1 MHTNTKNK
9 SNRNTIRCSSCGYPL
24 SKTLSRCSFCGKEF
38 DPSIFDIK
46 EDDKI
51 EQPKDNLEQET
62 NIVPKDEQKAPQE
75 NAVQEEPKV
84 NEPKEKVTPLTC
96 KCCGKH
102 EFKFVSEY
110 VELEEKP
117 HCGVVFFLD
126 VTATILLAV
135 MVVTLLLALD
145 SCINQSVSF
154 LSIPT
159 GIVSLVLLGIC
170 VAFYI
175 TASLIK
181 ALTPY
186 KHETHLLAV
195 CSYCGNAVRINE
207 KTNVEKINYIQ

>member
-1 MHTNTKNK
+1 MPTNTKNK

-51 EQPKDNLEQET
+51 EQPKDNLEKEIK
-62 NIVPKDEQKAPQE
+62 IVPLEEQKEPQE

-84 NEPKEKVTPLTC
+84 NEPKEEVTPLTC
-96 KCCGKH
+96 KRCGKH

-117 HCGVVFFLD
+117 TCGIVILLD
-126 VTATILLAV
+126 VSATLLLAV

-170 VAFYI
+170 VAFYV

-207 KTNVEKINYIQ
+207 KPKAQENSYIQ

>member
-9 SNRNTIRCSSCGYPL
+9 SDKNTIKCSSCGYPL
-24 SKTLSRCSFCGKEF
+24 SRTLSRCSFCGKEF

-51 EQPKDNLEQET
+51 EQTNDNLKKEIKT
-62 NIVPKDEQKAPQE
+62 VPQE
-75 NAVQEEPKV
+75 EQNVSQENTVQEEPKV
-84 NEPKEKVTPLTC
+84 NEQKEEVTPLTC

-117 HCGVVFFLD
+117 SCGVVFFLD

-135 MVVTLLLALD
+135 MVVTLLLTID
-145 SCINQSVSF
+145 SCIIQSVSF
-154 LSIPT
+154 LSIPA

-175 TASLIK
+175 TSSLIK

-207 KTNVEKINYIQ
+207 KANVEKINYIQ